1 MVRIHARPPF
11 YSMQETRVN
20 LKHLLEDIRD
30 SYALVVEE
38 AILTELI
45 ANSLDSKASQIKFYT
60 EPEKNQFTIC
70 DNGDGMK
77 RPALKNYHN
86 IAASAK
92 IRGRGIG
99 FAGIGAKLS
108 LLIAKSV
115 ITETKGG
122 YGSHCSTTWHLMN
135 ENRAPWKFIPS
146 QEKIKTSRGT
156 AITIEFFDSKS
167 PLLNQE
173 FIIKNIKKHFYPL
186 LHPIFFSS
194 ILKYVYKKEIE
205 FFVNDKK
212 IEVENPYLEKD
223 SKTFKIVLGKG
234 EKKLAGFG
242 YLIKLNENSSSKN
255 FGISISTY
263 GKIIKQGWDWLGIFP
278 KLAFQIYG
286 LIEIPI
292 LSEILTT
299 NKNDFLK
306 DASSLKKYY
315 CYRKAIQ
322 EAILPVLSEFG
333 EEIVSFEKNLK
344 KLKPLEKEIERM
356 LVNVLENFPELT
368 SLVGIKKSK
377 KGSSLKLESPIVNFI
392 EKEKET
398 KTETEKKESKNIDSS
413 EKNKNY
419 TSKDKK
425 NKEKSPTLAIGFEEN
440 TSKTSLARMIENTIW
455 INTNHPAYQK
465 AKQENLEPYHIFLSI
480 AWTLSYF
487 IEENHSPQEF
497 ISQFLIS
504 WSDQKKIFSNL

>member
-1 MVRIHARPPF
+1 
-11 YSMQETRVN
+11 MQETRVN

-30 SYALVVEE
+30 SYSLVIEE
-38 AILTELI
+38 AILTELV
-45 ANSLDSKASQIKFYT
+45 ANSLDSKSSRIEFFI
-60 EPEKNQFTIC
+60 EPEKNTFTIC

-77 RPALKNYHN
+77 RQALKNYHN
-86 IAASAK
+86 IAATTK

-122 YGSHCSTTWHLMN
+122 YGTHCSTTWHLMN

-146 QEKIKTSRGT
+146 QGKVKTSRGT
-156 AITIEFFDSKS
+156 AITIEFFNSQS
-167 PLLNQE
+167 LLLNSE

-186 LHPIFFSS
+186 LHPIFFDS
-194 ILKYVYKKEIE
+194 ILKYVYKKQIE
-205 FFVNDKK
+205 FFVNNEK
-212 IEVENPYLEKD
+212 IEIENPNLKET
-223 SKTFKIVLGKG
+223 SRTFKITLGKG

-242 YLIKLNENSSSKN
+242 YLIKLDENSSLKN

-263 GKIIKQGWDWLGIFP
+263 GKVIKQGWDWLGIFP
-278 KLAFQIYG
+278 RLAFQIYG
-286 LIEIPI
+286 LIEIPA

-315 CYRKAIQ
+315 RYRKAIQ
-322 EAILPVLSEFG
+322 EAILPILSEFG
-333 EEIVSFEKNLK
+333 EEIFSFEKDFK

-356 LVNVLENFPELT
+356 LEDVLENFPELT
-368 SLVGIKKSK
+368 SLVGIKKNK
-377 KGSSLKLESPIVNFI
+377 KGSALKLEGPLVSFI
-392 EKEKET
+392 EKETKEQENI
-398 KTETEKKESKNIDSS
+398 KTLKQENIKALKQENKYKK
-413 EKNKNY
+413 
-419 TSKDKK
+419 KK
-425 NKEKSPTLAIGFEEN
+425 APALAIGFEEN
-440 TSKTSLARMIENTIW
+440 PSKINLARMIENTIW

-480 AWTLSYF
+480 AWTLSHF
-487 IEENHSPQEF
+487 IEENRSPQEF
-497 ISQFLIS
+497 ISQFFIS
-504 WSDQKKIFSNL
+504 WSNQKKLF

>member
-1 MVRIHARPPF
+1 
-11 YSMQETRVN
+11 MQETRVN

-38 AILTELI
+38 AILTELV
-45 ANSLDSKASQIKFYT
+45 ANSLDSKTSRIEFFI
-60 EPEKNQFTIC
+60 EPEKNQFTIL

-77 RPALKNYHN
+77 RQALKNYHN

-135 ENRAPWKFIPS
+135 ENRAPWKFISS
-146 QEKIKTSRGT
+146 QGKVKTSRGT
-156 AITIEFFDSKS
+156 AITIEFPDSLS
-167 PLLNQE
+167 PLLNSE

-186 LHPIFFSS
+186 LHPIFFDS

-205 FFVNDKK
+205 FFVNNKK
-212 IEVENPYLEKD
+212 IEIENPNLEET
-223 SKTFKIVLGKG
+223 SKTFKITLGKG

-242 YLIKLNENSSSKN
+242 YLIKSDKNFSLEN

-263 GKIIKQGWDWLGIFP
+263 GKVIKQGWDWLGIFP
-278 KLAFQIYG
+278 RLSFQIHG
-286 LIEIPI
+286 LIEIPT

-306 DASSLKKYY
+306 DGSSLKKYY
-315 CYRKAIQ
+315 RYRKAIQ
-322 EAILPVLSEFG
+322 EAILPILSEFG
-333 EEIVSFEKNLK
+333 EEIISFEKNLK

-356 LVNVLENFPELT
+356 LGDVLENFPELT

-377 KGSSLKLESPIVNFI
+377 KGTSLKLEGPLVSFI
-392 EKEKET
+392 EKKTEET
-398 KTETEKKESKNIDSS
+398 KKSEDINSS
-413 EKNKNY
+413 EKNKNRN
-419 TSKDKK
+419 SQ
-425 NKEKSPTLAIGFEEN
+425 NKEKKGKAPTLAIGFEEN
-440 TSKTSLARMIENTIW
+440 LSKISLARMIENTIW
-455 INTNHPAYQK
+455 ININHPAYQK

-480 AWTLSYF
+480 AWTLSHF

-504 WSDQKKIFSNL
+504 WSNNPTLTVKI